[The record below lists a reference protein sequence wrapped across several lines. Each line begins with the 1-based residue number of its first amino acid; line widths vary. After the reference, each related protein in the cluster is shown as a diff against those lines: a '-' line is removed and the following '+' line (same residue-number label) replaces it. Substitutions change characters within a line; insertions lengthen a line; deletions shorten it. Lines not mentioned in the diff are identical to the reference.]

1 MKMFDSSN
9 TRIFL
14 QGNEDVARWHLPVVL
29 SKFKAFVSRCKDV
42 GLKQDRFTMTFEE
55 DGTVV
60 FGQYFYGEESIQ
72 IYSPMRNIVIKEKS
86 INDLS
91 LKEK

>member
-1 MKMFDSSN
+1 MKMFDNSN

-29 SKFKAFVSRCKDV
+29 SRFKAFVSRCKNS

-60 FGQYFYGEESIQ
+60 FGQYFYGEESVQ
-72 IYSPMRNIVIKEKS
+72 IYSPVRTIVIEEKS
-86 INDLS
+86 KDDLS
-91 LKEK
+91 